1 MVYTH
6 TSFVDSSLVPYHI
19 ICVRI
24 ESGNLKF
31 HSFTENPDLQFYSK
45 SSFTVIVQEIQI
57 YSYCTENPDL
67 QLLYNKSRF
76 TVIIQKIKF
85 KGTSSVIW
93 SVPCKVLIFW
103 QLIIFS
109 DRFNFKV
116 SQHLDLLFYLT
127 IHLYFLVALDT

>member
-76 TVIIQKIKF
+76 TVFIQQIQIYSFYTTNPDLQFLYNKSSL
-85 KGTSSVIW
+85 KG
-93 SVPCKVLIFW
+93 L
-103 QLIIFS
+103 
-109 DRFNFKV
+109 
-116 SQHLDLLFYLT
+116 
-127 IHLYFLVALDT
+127 